1 MERTKFKEKDFAAK
15 SAGLMKFKAEDKL
28 RRGEQVAN
36 FMLKSRKKCLISSK
50 RDIFGNLRRREKLVS
65 HMISGFQGRGGPAN
79 HNLSNNIEEYQEES
93 K

>member
-1 MERTKFKEKDFAAK
+1 MRTATLIIRAGGVVMERTKFKEKDFAAK

-50 RDIFGNLRRREKLVS
+50 RDIFGNLRRRRRS
-65 HMISGFQGRGGPAN
+65 C
-79 HNLSNNIEEYQEES
+79 ES
-93 K
+93 QPI